1 MRQSLVDA
9 GAGEAAIM
17 ASDSLNLGTIDE
29 EARRRF
35 EVAWGHGRPEPIE
48 QFLPLPNQSNYLP
61 TLEELVA
68 IELEFVWKQRRS
80 HPDAGPP
87 SPVEHYLGRF
97 PALDHPEIV
106 LRLLREEAHLRQQ
119 CGEHPTPEEYRARF
133 PHVVVTGAEI
143 TDIRFASRRT
153 PLGPPTIPGY
163 EVLTELG
170 RGGMGVVYKAR
181 QLNLDRVVAL
191 KVLQIGGGASDQEL
205 ARFRREAEAIARLPH
220 PNIVQIHDVGEHNG
234 RSYLALEYVEG
245 GSLAQRLGGVPQV
258 PATAAHL
265 VETLARAMHHAHERG
280 IVHRDLKPANVLL
293 QEEGSPRRKDAKEDQ
308 EEEKDRRGKE
318 PSALVSSFAPLRL
331 CERFS
336 CIPKI
341 TDFGLAKLLE
351 LPGLTQS
358 EGAVLGTPSY
368 MPPEQAQGQSGDVG
382 PAADVYSLGAIL
394 YEMLTGRPPF
404 RGATLLDTLAQVMA
418 DDPVAPRYLQ
428 PKVPHD
434 LETICLKCLHKE
446 PGRRYATA
454 LALAEDCAAFLRGEP
469 IKARPTPLWEQMLK
483 WARRRPAAA
492 ALAGT
497 SALAVLVVVVLVLTA
512 NARLREQRRLAE
524 EKSHEAQTNLLEAQE
539 QRRRA
544 VAHLRKACDAVDLML
559 TRVGYDSL
567 APLPYMEAT
576 RRALLE
582 DALHFYQD
590 LAREEPADVELR
602 HEWGRVHRRLGKVC
616 QMLGDLENAEQRFRG
631 ALAVH
636 EQLAADFPG
645 VPAYR
650 QELGASYN
658 NLGVLL
664 NGRNQPEQAE
674 QALRQALELQEK
686 LVANQP
692 KDPDN
697 RLTLGESYD
706 ALGIVLDRLQRIRE
720 AEQALRHAGEWLGA
734 LVVDYPD
741 VRDYQYSRAN
751 NNLNLAVFLARHGRR
766 PEAEP
771 AFRDDLDFWTRRTD
785 ESPTTP
791 RFRARQALS
800 CYNLSNLL
808 IEEGQFLE
816 AEKLLRRSLDLR
828 KKLADDFPSVPG
840 HHTSLGDTL
849 HKLALLLRDRGD
861 IAAAAPLWEQAIDQ
875 YRAALKVNPDAVE
888 LRRSLF
894 LNCWNLADARLRLGE
909 HPSAARLAGELPS
922 FFLDSWE
929 DGYHATRL
937 LARCAGLA
945 EKDAGLAEEQRR
957 PLAHEYAKQAVQMLR
972 EAIRRGYKDVRFIQD
987 DRILDVLRDRE
998 DFQQL
1003 LAELEKKR

>member
-1 MRQSLVDA
+1 MSHSGETPTGQLSCLWLCGQAPDVQEFLAALGPLDPAQVVALLRVDQRERWQR
-9 GAGEAAIM
+9 GERVAAE
-17 ASDSLNLGTIDE
+17 D
-29 EARRRF
+29 
-35 EVAWGHGRPEPIE
+35 
-48 QFLPLPNQSNYLP
+48 YL
-61 TLEELVA
+61 
-68 IELEFVWKQRRS
+68 Q
-80 HPDAGPP
+80 
-87 SPVEHYLGRF
+87 RF
-97 PALDHPEIV
+97 PALETDPESALEIV
-106 LRLLREEAHLRQQ
+106 YGEWLLREELTETPALEEYQRRFPRHADRLRQQ
-119 CGEHPTPEEYRARF
+119 IDLRRALEDGDALAFADTRPGRPAAEYPGKSSGNEAAWPT
-133 PHVVVTGAEI
+133 V
-143 TDIRFASRRT
+143 
-153 PLGPPTIPGY
+153 PGY
-163 EVLTELG
+163 EILGELG
-170 RGGMGVVYKAR
+170 RGGMGIVYQAR
-181 QLNLDRVVAL
+181 QRSLKRIVAL
-191 KVLQIGGGASDQEL
+191 KMILMGPHAGPEEL
-205 ARFRREAEAIARLPH
+205 ARFRAEAEAVARFQH
-220 PNIVQIHDVGEHNG
+220 PNIVQIYEVGEHDG
-234 RSYLALEYVEG
+234 LPFFSLEFVAG
-245 GSLAQRLGGVPQV
+245 GSLHDYLQGKPQ
-258 PATAAHL
+258 PPRQAAEL
-265 VETLARAMHHAHERG
+265 VATLAGTIHYAHQRG
-280 IVHRDLKPANVLL
+280 VVHRDLKPANILL
-293 QEEGSPRRKDAKEDQ
+293 QEERSPRRKDAKEDQ
-308 EEEKDRRGKE
+308 EEKDEEQLPG
-318 PSALVSSFAPLRL
+318 PSLRSSFAPLRL

-358 EGAVLGTPSY
+358 EGAILGTPSY

-428 PKVPHD
+428 PKVPND

-469 IKARPTPLWEQMLK
+469 IKARPTPLWEQALK

-524 EKSHEAQTNLLEAQE
+524 KSHEAQTNLLEAQA
-539 QRRRA
+539 QRRLA
-544 VAHLRKACDAVDLML
+544 VAHLRKARDAIDLML
-559 TRVGYDSL
+559 TRVGYDSF

-582 DALHFYQD
+582 DALRFYQD
-590 LAREEPADVELR
+590 LAREEEADAELR

-616 QMLGDLENAEQRFRG
+616 EMLGDLEKGEQSFRA

-636 EQLAADFPG
+636 EQLAAEFPG

-650 QELGASYN
+650 QELAASYN
-658 NLGVLL
+658 NLGLLL
-664 NGRNQPEQAE
+664 NGRNQPEKAE

-692 KDPDN
+692 NDPGN

-706 ALGIVLDRLQRIRE
+706 ALGIVLDRLQRFRE

-734 LVVDYPD
+734 LVADYPN

-751 NNLNLAVFLARHGRR
+751 NNLNLAVFLARRGRR

-771 AFRDDLDFWTRRTD
+771 AFRDDLEFWTMLAD

-791 RFRARQALS
+791 RFRTRQALS

-816 AEKLLRRSLDLR
+816 AEKLLRRALDLR
-828 KKLADDFPSVPG
+828 KKLTDDFPSVPG

-849 HKLALLLRDRGD
+849 RKLALLLRDRGD

-875 YRAALKVNPDAVE
+875 YRAAVKVNPDAVE

-894 LNCWNLADARLRLGE
+894 LSCWNLADARLRLGE

-929 DGYHATRL
+929 DCYHATRL

-945 EKDAGLAEEQRR
+945 AKDAGLAEEQRR